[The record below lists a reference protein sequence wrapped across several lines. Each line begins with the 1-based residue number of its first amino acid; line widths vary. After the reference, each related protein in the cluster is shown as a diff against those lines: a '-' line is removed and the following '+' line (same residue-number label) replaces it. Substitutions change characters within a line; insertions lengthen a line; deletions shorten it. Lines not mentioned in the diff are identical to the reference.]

1 MRCTLLFRVLRASK
15 AISLFLVGSATAL
28 AGYEAVAPH
37 NPDVQDDY
45 ADSYAQGGYAS
56 TRPSGYHG
64 TGYSHSYFGHS
75 YFGSGYGSSS
85 GNYGGFTSHSG
96 TSRGGFGSSG
106 HAAGS

>member
-1 MRCTLLFRVLRASK
+1 MLRASK

-28 AGYEAVAPH
+28 AGYEAIAPN
-37 NPDVQDDY
+37 NPYAQDDY
-45 ADSYAQGGYAS
+45 GPT

-64 TGYSHSYFGHS
+64 TGYSHSYFGRS
-75 YFGSGYGSSS
+75 FFGSHYGSSS
-85 GNYGGFTSHSG
+85 GSYGSFSSHSG